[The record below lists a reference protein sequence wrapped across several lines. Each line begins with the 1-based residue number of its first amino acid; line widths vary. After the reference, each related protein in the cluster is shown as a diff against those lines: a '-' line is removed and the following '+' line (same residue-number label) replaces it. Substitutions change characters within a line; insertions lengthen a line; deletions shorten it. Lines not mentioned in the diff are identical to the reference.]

1 MIHRGV
7 RGPRCLVVAVV
18 LVTVTATACLGVS
31 FRSIGLR
38 AVVPLGDVPFLL
50 GLEAAA
56 DVSFGVASATF
67 FLSTRGET
75 LIAISGDIR
84 LSNDPSSAEIFLRLS
99 TGISY
104 FDPAQPYPAPFLGA
118 GLSWD
123 VRLTSAITAS
133 LAGEFLYP
141 LSFPVPLMTIAGR
154 WSPG

>member
-1 MIHRGV
+1 MTCRGV
-7 RGPRCLVVAVV
+7 RAVQCLVVVV
-18 LVTVTATACLGVS
+18 ALVAVTAMAGQSAS

-38 AVVPLGDVPFLL
+38 MVVPLGDVPFLL

-75 LIAISGDIR
+75 LITISGDVR
-84 LSNDPSSAEIFLRLS
+84 LSDNPDFAEIFLRLS

-104 FDPAQPYPAPFLGA
+104 FDPAQPYPTPFVGA
-118 GLSWD
+118 GFSWD
-123 VRLTSAITAS
+123 ARLTSAITVS
-133 LAGEFLYP
+133 VAGEFLYP
-141 LSFPVPLMTIAGR
+141 LSFPMPLMTVAGR